1 MTEHKQE
8 LVVHISTKT
17 YLRALAV
24 GVGVFLLWYL
34 SGIVFILLLSIVLAA
49 LILPFAHWAEKRR
62 IPRAVAVGAV
72 YVVLIGIV
80 SAVLSQ
86 IVPPVVTE
94 SSELFKS
101 VSVLMRNWLPSWL
114 DFGKTFLGFSGT
126 TSGSLPNIGNTL
138 SNAASGAFS
147 GVKGVI
153 GDVVTFLIVLV
164 VSFYMVVEEEAIRRM
179 IKSLLPAEHF
189 ATLSVALGK
198 AQEKMGLW
206 LRGQLIL
213 MLIIGLVIYGGL
225 ALLDVKYALVLGLF
239 AGLMEFI
246 PYAGPLLAFVP
257 AFIMALSD
265 SPLKAGLV
273 LVLFV
278 IVQQLENHVLVP
290 KVMQKAVGIN
300 PLISIFS
307 VMIGFRLGGPIGALV
322 AIPMATAA
330 IVFVKDYLALRRG
343 TAPEL

>member
-1 MTEHKQE
+1 MAEHKQE
-8 LVVHISTKT
+8 IVVHISTKT

-24 GVGVFLLWYL
+24 GAGVFLLWYL
-34 SGIVFILLLSIVLAA
+34 SGVVFILFMSIVLAA
-49 LILPFAHWAEKRR
+49 LILPLAHWAEKRR
-62 IPRAVAVGAV
+62 IPRALAVGAV
-72 YVVLIGIV
+72 YIVLIAIV

-101 VSVLMRNWLPSWL
+101 VSVLMRDWLPSWL
-114 DFGKTFLGFSGT
+114 DFGKTFLGFSST
-126 TSGSLPNIGNTL
+126 QGSLPNIGNTI
-138 SNAASGAFS
+138 SDAAFGAFS
-147 GVKGVI
+147 GIRGAIVDVI
-153 GDVVTFLIVLV
+153 TFVLV
-164 VSFYMVVEEEAIRRM
+164 LVISFYMVVEEEAIRRM
-179 IKSLLPAEHF
+179 VKSLIPAEHY
-189 ATLSVALGK
+189 AILTVALGK

-213 MLIIGLVIYGGL
+213 MLIIGLVMYGGL

-246 PYAGPLLAFVP
+246 PYVGPLLALVP

-265 SPLKAGLV
+265 SPVKAGLV
-273 LVLFV
+273 IVLV
-278 IVQQLENHVLVP
+278 IIIQQLENHVLVP

-307 VMIGFRLGGPIGALV
+307 VMIGARLGGVIGALV
-322 AIPMATAA
+322 AIPIATSA

-343 TAPEL
+343 EAPEL

>member
-8 LVVHISTKT
+8 VVVHISTKT

-34 SGIVFILLLSIVLAA
+34 SNVVLILILSLVLAA
-49 LILPFAHWAEKRR
+49 LIMPFAHWAEKRR
-62 IPRAVAVGAV
+62 IPRAVAVGAI
-72 YVVLIGIV
+72 YVVLIAIV

-86 IVPPVVTE
+86 IVPPVVRE
-94 SSELFKS
+94 STDLFKS
-101 VSVLMRNWLPSWL
+101 VSVLMREWLPSWL
-114 DFGKTFLGFSGT
+114 DFGKTFLGFSGAT
-126 TSGSLPNIGNTL
+126 PNSLPSFSSTI
-138 SNAASGAFS
+138 SDAAFGAFT
-147 GVKGVI
+147 GIRGAI
-153 GDVVTFLIVLV
+153 GDVVTFVIVLV

-179 IKSLLPAEHF
+179 IKSLIPAEKY
-189 ATLSVALGK
+189 AILSVALEK
-198 AQEKMGLW
+198 AQAKMGLW

-213 MLIIGLVIYGGL
+213 MLIIGLVMYGGL
-225 ALLDVKYALVLGLF
+225 SMLDVKYALVLGLF

-246 PYAGPLLAFVP
+246 PYAGPLLAFIP
-257 AFIMALSD
+257 AVLMALSD
-265 SPLKAGLV
+265 SPLKAILV
-273 LVLFV
+273 AVLF
-278 IVQQLENHVLVP
+278 IIIQQLENHVLVP

-307 VMIGFRLGGPIGALV
+307 VMIGIRMGGAIGALV
-322 AIPMATAA
+322 AIPIATCA